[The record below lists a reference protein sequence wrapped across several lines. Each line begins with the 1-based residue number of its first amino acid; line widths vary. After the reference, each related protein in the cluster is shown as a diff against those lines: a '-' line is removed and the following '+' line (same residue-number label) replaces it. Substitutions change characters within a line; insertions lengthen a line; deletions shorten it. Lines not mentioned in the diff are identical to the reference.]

1 MLSDNNLMPGR
12 AHNRV
17 LGKLTSCRY
26 CCYIT
31 KSIWRRASTK
41 RISMNKVRQKSAQ
54 LPAAN
59 PRVKLVSYGFMLVLP
74 LLLLALLE
82 FACRLLP
89 QYDPLPLFIDGPV
102 AGYLQPN
109 PQIVRRYV
117 NTYAAAAP
125 KVAPDTQYFLANK
138 NNDTVRIV
146 VAGESTAAGFPYG
159 RFGSPAALL
168 QEQFKRQYPD
178 QSIEVIS
185 VAMAAINSYTVQDLL
200 PEILAI
206 SPDAVVL
213 YLGHNEYVG
222 LLGVGSKFAF
232 SESRSQTMAWLWLR
246 RLALYQVMEQLLT
259 PEAPV
264 SANKT
269 AMSQVAK
276 SQGVAYGSADYQ
288 LGVEQFQQ
296 NMQEIYRQ
304 SKAAGVKLVVSSL
317 VSNDTGLAPF
327 LATPAMPELEQY
339 WQTQQ
344 FAKLQDALQQ
354 GLKQTECHAQVQY
367 WQARWLALQGYPAA
381 PVFIKARD
389 CDELRFRAPSDF
401 NRFLREWQSQE
412 ASAGL
417 LWLADVATAFTKQSP
432 VNGVGNEWLLEHVHP
447 NQQGYQLLAAEWL
460 RTLEQAGV
468 VTGKVSTAEIAAM
481 ANQPASLLSPI
492 DQGVAD
498 YKIKQLL
505 ADYPFTTS
513 PQPVPLPVAS
523 TPEQQLVLKRLQGA
537 DWLALHQELLNRYQQ
552 QQRFAEAA
560 AVAALLS
567 DALPFDEQL
576 AALSGQLY
584 SQANLH
590 SLAVGY
596 LRRALVLNAEH
607 RGYRM
612 LLARSEYLRGRL
624 PASLQ
629 QLEQVL
635 QRSPDYQPAQQQA
648 ERIRQQLAN

>member
-1 MLSDNNLMPGR
+1 M
-12 AHNRV
+12 
-17 LGKLTSCRY
+17 LGKLTRCRY

-31 KSIWRRASTK
+31 KSYWRRASTI
-41 RISMNKVRQKSAQ
+41 RNKLSQTQQINTQVHA
-54 LPAAN
+54 
-59 PRVKLVSYGFMLVLP
+59 VKARTTLMSYGVLVLLP
-74 LLLLALLE
+74 LVLLTLLE
-82 FACRLLP
+82 FVCRLLP

-138 NNDTVRIV
+138 AQGTVRIV

-185 VAMAAINSYTVQDLL
+185 VAMAAINSYTVQDLM

-213 YLGHNEYVG
+213 YVGHNEYIG
-222 LLGVGSKFAF
+222 LLGVGSRFAF
-232 SESRSQTMAWLWLR
+232 SESRSQKLAWLWLR
-246 RLALYQVMEQLLT
+246 RLALYQVMEQALT
-259 PEAPV
+259 PAAPV

-276 SQGVAYGSADYQ
+276 SQGVAFGSNEYQ
-288 LGVEQFQQ
+288 LGVQQFQQ
-296 NMQEIYRQ
+296 NLQEIYRQ
-304 SKAAGVKLVVSSL
+304 TKAANVKLVVSSL

-339 WQTQQ
+339 WQSQQ

-367 WQARWLALQGYPAA
+367 WQARWLVLQGYPAA
-381 PVFIKARD
+381 PVFVKARD

-401 NRFLREWQSQE
+401 NRFLREWQAQE

-417 LWLADVATAFTKQSP
+417 LWLADVAATFAKQSP
-432 VNGVGNEWLLEHVHP
+432 VHGIGNEWLLEHVHP
-447 NQQGYQLLAAEWL
+447 NQQGYQLLASQWL
-460 RTLEQAGV
+460 RTLAQAAV
-468 VTGKVSTAEIAAM
+468 VSGKVNSAEIAAM
-481 ANQPASLLSPI
+481 ANQPASLLSVI

-505 ADYPFTTS
+505 ADYPFTAS
-513 PQPVPLPVAS
+513 PQPVPLPTAI
-523 TPEQQLVLKRLQGA
+523 TPEQQLVLKRLQGV

-584 SQANLH
+584 SQADLP

-596 LRRALVLNAEH
+596 LRRALALNAEH

-612 LLARSEYLRGRL
+612 LLARSEFLRGRL

-648 ERIRQQLAN
+648 ERIRQQLTE

>member
-1 MLSDNNLMPGR
+1 M
-12 AHNRV
+12 
-17 LGKLTSCRY
+17 LGKLICCRY

-31 KSIWRRASTK
+31 KNIWRRASTK
-41 RISMNKVRQKSAQ
+41 RNSMNKVRLATTQT
-54 LPAAN
+54 PAVN
-59 PRVKLVSYGFMLVLP
+59 TRVKLVSYGVMAVLP

-82 FACRLLP
+82 FVCRFLP

-125 KVAPDTQYFLANK
+125 KVAPDTQYFPAHK
-138 NNDTVRIV
+138 TAGTVRIV

-185 VAMAAINSYTVQDLL
+185 VAMAAINSYTVQDLM

-206 SPDAVVL
+206 APDAVVL
-213 YLGHNEYVG
+213 YLGHNEYIG
-222 LLGVGSKFAF
+222 LLGVGSRFAL
-232 SESRSQTMAWLWLR
+232 SESRSQTLAWLWLR
-246 RLALYQVMEQLLT
+246 RLALYQVMEQWLT
-259 PEAPV
+259 PSAPA
-264 SANKT
+264 STHKT

-276 SQGVAYGSADYQ
+276 AQGVAFGSNEYQ
-288 LGVEQFQQ
+288 LGVAQFQQ
-296 NMQEIYRQ
+296 NLADIYRQ
-304 SKAAGVKLVVSSL
+304 TKAANVHLVVSSL

-327 LATPAMPELEQY
+327 LATPAMPELAQY
-339 WQTQQ
+339 WQKQQ
-344 FAKLQDALQQ
+344 FAELQHALQQ

-367 WQARWLALQGYPAA
+367 WQARWLVLQGYPAA
-381 PVFIKARD
+381 PVFVKARD
-389 CDELRFRAPSDF
+389 CDELRFRAPSEF
-401 NRFLREWQSQE
+401 NRFLRQWQTEE

-417 LWLADVATAFTKQSP
+417 LWLADVAAAFTQQSP
-432 VNGVGNEWLLEHVHP
+432 VNGIGNEWLLEHVHP
-447 NQQGYQLLAAEWL
+447 NLAGYQLLAMEWL
-460 RTLEQAGV
+460 HALEQAGV
-468 VTGKVSTAEIAAM
+468 VTGKGNAAEIAAM
-481 ANQPASLLSPI
+481 ADQPATLLSQI

-513 PQPVPLPVAS
+513 PQPVPLPSATS
-523 TPEQQLVLKRLQGA
+523 PEQQFVLQRLQGA

-552 QQRFAEAA
+552 QQRFADAA

-576 AALSGQLY
+576 AALTGQLY
-584 SQANLH
+584 VKANLL

-596 LRRALVLNAEH
+596 QRRALALNADH

-612 LLARSEYLRGRL
+612 LLARTEFMRGRL
-624 PASLQ
+624 PESLAL
-629 QLEQVL
+629 LEQVL
-635 QRSPDYQPAQQQA
+635 QRTPDYQPAQQQA
-648 ERIRQQLAN
+648 ARIRQQIAE

>member
-1 MLSDNNLMPGR
+1 MRNKLNKTPSGSTA
-12 AHNRV
+12 AHA
-17 LGKLTSCRY
+17 S
-26 CCYIT
+26 
-31 KSIWRRASTK
+31 KSPT
-41 RISMNKVRQKSAQ
+41 
-54 LPAAN
+54 
-59 PRVKLVSYGFMLVLP
+59 KLVSYGVLALIPLV
-74 LLLLALLE
+74 LLALLE

-125 KVAPDTQYFLANK
+125 KVAPDTQYFLAHK
-138 NNDTVRIV
+138 AKDTVRIV

-213 YLGHNEYVG
+213 YVGHNEYVG
-222 LLGVGSKFAF
+222 LLGVGSRFAF
-232 SESRSQTMAWLWLR
+232 SDSRRQTLAWLWLR
-246 RLALYQVMEQLLT
+246 RLALYQVMEQVLT

-276 SQGVAYGSADYQ
+276 SQGVAFGSAEYQ
-288 LGVEQFQQ
+288 VGVQQFQQ
-296 NMQEIYRQ
+296 NMQSIYQ
-304 SKAAGVKLVVSSL
+304 QTKAAGVKLVVSSL

-327 LATPAMPELEQY
+327 LATPAMPELAQY

-344 FAKLQDALQQ
+344 FAQLQDALQQ

-401 NRFLREWQSQE
+401 NRFLREWQAQE
-412 ASAGL
+412 ASAGW
-417 LWLADVATAFTKQSP
+417 LWLADVATTFTKQSP

-447 NQQGYQLLAAEWL
+447 HRQGYQLLALEWL
-460 RTLEQAGV
+460 RALEQAGV
-468 VTGKVSTAEIAAM
+468 VAGKGSPAEIAEM
-481 ANQPASLLSPI
+481 AKQPASLLSVI

-513 PQPVPLPVAS
+513 PQPVPLPAAI
-523 TPEQQLVLKRLQGA
+523 TPEQQLVLKRLQGS

-552 QQRFAEAA
+552 QQRFGEAA

-576 AALSGQLY
+576 AALTGQLY
-584 SQANLH
+584 AQANLP

-596 LRRALVLNAEH
+596 LRRALSLNAEH

-612 LLARSEYLRGRL
+612 LLARSEYVRGRL
-624 PASLQ
+624 AASLL

-635 QRSPDYQPAQQQA
+635 QRSPDYLPAQQQA
-648 ERIRQQLAN
+648 ERLRQQLAQ

>member
-1 MLSDNNLMPGR
+1 MRNKLNKTPSGSTA
-12 AHNRV
+12 AHAN
-17 LGKLTSCRY
+17 
-26 CCYIT
+26 
-31 KSIWRRASTK
+31 KSPT
-41 RISMNKVRQKSAQ
+41 
-54 LPAAN
+54 
-59 PRVKLVSYGFMLVLP
+59 KLVSYGILALIPLV
-74 LLLLALLE
+74 LLALLE

-117 NTYAAAAP
+117 NTYAEAAP
-125 KVAPDTQYFLANK
+125 KVAPDTQYFLADK
-138 NNDTVRIV
+138 AKDTVRIV

-222 LLGVGSKFAF
+222 LLGVGSRFAF
-232 SESRSQTMAWLWLR
+232 SESRSQTLAWLWLR
-246 RLALYQVMEQLLT
+246 RLALYQVMEQVLT
-259 PEAPV
+259 PQAPV

-276 SQGVAYGSADYQ
+276 SQGVAFGSADYQ
-288 LGVEQFQQ
+288 VGVQQFQQ
-296 NMQEIYRQ
+296 NMQSIYQ
-304 SKAAGVKLVVSSL
+304 QTKAAGVKLVVSSL

-327 LATPAMPELEQY
+327 LATPAMPELAQY

-344 FAKLQDALQQ
+344 FAQLQDALQQ

-401 NRFLREWQSQE
+401 NRFLREWQAQE

-417 LWLADVATAFTKQSP
+417 LWLADVAASFTKQSP

-447 NQQGYQLLAAEWL
+447 NRQGYQLLALEWL
-460 RTLEQAGV
+460 RALEQAGV
-468 VTGKVSTAEIAAM
+468 VAGKVNPAEIAAM
-481 ANQPASLLSPI
+481 ANQPASLLSVI

-505 ADYPFTTS
+505 ADYPFTAS
-513 PQPVPLPVAS
+513 PQPVPLPAAT
-523 TPEQQLVLKRLQGA
+523 TPEQQLVLKRLQGS

-552 QQRFAEAA
+552 QQRFGEAA

-576 AALSGQLY
+576 AALAGQLY
-584 SQANLH
+584 AQANLP

-596 LRRALVLNAEH
+596 LRRALALNAEH

-612 LLARSEYLRGRL
+612 LLARSEYVRGRL
-624 PASLQ
+624 SASLQ

-635 QRSPDYQPAQQQA
+635 QRSPDYQPAKQQA
-648 ERIRQQLAN
+648 ERLRQQLAQ